1 MNRKRIFCLLLAALL
16 GLMPLVAL
24 AETDQRVRNE
34 GLEAVGVYAQ
44 IGDPSPA
51 RRESEA
57 GMAPGICHGWAE
69 DPRSGR

>member
-24 AETDQRVRNE
+24 AETEWRVRNE

-51 RRESEA
+51 RSL
-57 GMAPGICHGWAE
+57 GPGQEMKYLE
-69 DPRSGR
+69 D